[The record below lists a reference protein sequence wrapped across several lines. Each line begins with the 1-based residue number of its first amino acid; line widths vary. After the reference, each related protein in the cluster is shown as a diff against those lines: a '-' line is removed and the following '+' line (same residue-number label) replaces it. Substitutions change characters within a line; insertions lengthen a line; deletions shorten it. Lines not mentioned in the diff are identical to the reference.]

1 MEHLNPKDC
10 HSIQGGTN
18 RFLGCIDPGIYGDL
32 DDSRPFN
39 IETVIDIRIVTMI
52 H

>member
-18 RFLGCIDPGIYGDL
+18 RFLGCIDPSIYRDL
-32 DDSRPFN
+32 YESCPFKVV
-39 IETVIDIRIVTMI
+39 TFIDIIKVPMI